1 MINFDRDYDRWA
13 CTPLN
18 KVGHCSVLAHA
29 GDVQKADTLFNT
41 KTWTKEIENVRT
53 AAGYP

>member
-1 MINFDRDYDRWA
+1 MISFDRDYDRWA

-29 GDVQKADTLFNT
+29 GDVQEADTLFNT